1 MQQMENLQWR
11 LEAFTELLSFI
22 HDDAL
27 NAAKNMAVALDIP
40 ALRQANM
47 LAQSCTPGT
56 IKRIQQQLLNDF
68 APLTELS
75 SKIVGQIPSWT
86 QALFDTAV
94 FQREDLWLAREEGI
108 SRWSDAIGRISEIG
122 VPYEWEPDEIDELS
136 DEESNFLQRKRR
148 LLLQTAGTGNNGL
161 WRV

>member
-1 MQQMENLQWR
+1 
-11 LEAFTELLSFI
+11 
-22 HDDAL
+22 
-27 NAAKNMAVALDIP
+27 
-40 ALRQANM
+40 M
-47 LAQSCTPGT
+47 LAQTCTPGT

-108 SRWSDAIGRISEIG
+108 SRWSDAIGRISEID
-122 VPYEWEPDEIDELS
+122 VPYAWEPDEIDELP
-136 DEESNFLQRKRR
+136 DEESNFLQRNRR